1 MTEEQKQQA
10 LANATRAYNGRV
22 DRAKNIRSNSFKEWG
37 NAKCIS
43 RLYDTIEA
51 MERGTASERQ
61 YKYWQKH

>member
-10 LANATRAYNGRV
+10 LANAIKSHDARIEYDEQYQPKGFS
-22 DRAKNIRSNSFKEWG
+22 KWG
-37 NAKCIS
+37 NDKCIS
-43 RLYDTIEA
+43 RTSDTIEA